1 MSRESDI
8 PIFHAPEKCIRT
20 KKQMNLFSGSESE
33 RRFVHFIQELNTS
46 VIGTK
51 NGNIHVTTKSIQA
64 LLDILNQLEIWVS
77 EISPTTSVTRYGN
90 VAFRSWLAH
99 LEKNSNELLGTLLP
113 PSMQDAKVE
122 LIPYILQS
130 FGDPSRIDYGT
141 GHELNFV
148 ALMYCLYSLGIFV
161 KDDFSSLVNFVFK
174 EYVKLVRK
182 LQRVYRLEPAG
193 SRGVWGLDDYTF
205 LSFYWGAAQLVG
217 HFSPNSVRDEKI
229 LKENSD
235 DFLYFSSIKYIKEM
249 KSGPLSE
256 TAPILYDISFL
267 PTWKKINSGLLKM
280 FKAECLGNFLVM
292 QHFLFGSII
301 TLEPK

>member
-1 MSRESDI
+1 M
-8 PIFHAPEKCIRT
+8 KLIR
-20 KKQMNLFSGSESE
+20 N
-33 RRFVHFIQELNTS
+33 
-46 VIGTK
+46 
-51 NGNIHVTTKSIQA
+51 
-64 LLDILNQLEIWVS
+64 
-77 EISPTTSVTRYGN
+77 
-90 VAFRSWLAH
+90 
-99 LEKNSNELLGTLLP
+99 
-113 PSMQDAKVE
+113 QDAKVE

-280 FKAECLGNFLVM
+280 FKAECLVNFLVM

>member
-99 LEKNSNELLGTLLP
+99 LEKNSNELLSTFLP

>member
-1 MSRESDI
+1 M
-8 PIFHAPEKCIRT
+8 K
-20 KKQMNLFSGSESE
+20 
-33 RRFVHFIQELNTS
+33 FV
-46 VIGTK
+46 
-51 NGNIHVTTKSIQA
+51 
-64 LLDILNQLEIWVS
+64 
-77 EISPTTSVTRYGN
+77 
-90 VAFRSWLAH
+90 
-99 LEKNSNELLGTLLP
+99 ELLSTLLP
-113 PSMQDAKVE
+113 PSMQNAKVE